1 MATYN
6 FQDLKV
12 WQRAMDLAEEAYSI
26 AKQLPKT
33 EQFALSDQIRRCAI
47 SVPSNIAEG
56 QKRLSNK
63 ETVQFSSIALGSLGE
78 LQTQL
83 LLCKRI
89 YSMDTNG
96 LVNEC
101 EQITKMLTALV
112 KSLKSRS

>member
-1 MATYN
+1 MTTYN
-6 FQDLKV
+6 FQELKV
-12 WQRAMDLAEEAYSI
+12 WQRSMALVEETYKMI
-26 AKQLPKT
+26 GRLPRA
-33 EQFALSDQIRRCAI
+33 EQFALSDQIRRCAV

-63 ETVQFSSIALGSLGE
+63 ETIQFSSIALGSLGE

-83 LLCKRI
+83 ILCERLYSLKTRLLVDE
-89 YSMDTNG
+89 Y
-96 LVNEC
+96 

>member
-6 FQDLKV
+6 FQDLQV
-12 WQRAMDLAEEAYSI
+12 WQRSMLLVENTYKLI
-26 AKQLPKT
+26 QQLPKT
-33 EQFALSDQIRRCAI
+33 EQFALADQMRRCAV

-83 LLCKRI
+83 ILCERL
-89 YSMDTNG
+89 YALDTSS
-96 LVNEC
+96 LVDER
-101 EQITKMLTALV
+101 EQITKMLTSLV
-112 KSLKSRS
+112 RSLRTRS

>member
-6 FQDLKV
+6 FQELQV
-12 WQRAMDLAEEAYSI
+12 WQRSMLLVENTYKLI
-26 AKQLPKT
+26 QKLPKT
-33 EQFALSDQIRRCAI
+33 EQFALADQMRRCAV

-83 LLCKRI
+83 ILCERLYAI
-89 YSMDTNG
+89 EAEE

-101 EQITKMLTALV
+101 EQITKMLTSLIRSLRS
-112 KSLKSRS
+112 KS

>member
-6 FQDLKV
+6 FQELIV
-12 WQRAMDLAEEAYSI
+12 WQRAMILVEETYSI
-26 AKQLPKT
+26 AKTLPKI
-33 EQFALSDQIRRCAI
+33 EQFALADQIRRSAI

-83 LLCKRI
+83 ILCERLH
-89 YSMDTNG
+89 G
-96 LVNEC
+96 LETKKMVNEC
-101 EQITKMLTALV
+101 EQITKMLT
-112 KSLKSRS
+112 SLIKNLRNK